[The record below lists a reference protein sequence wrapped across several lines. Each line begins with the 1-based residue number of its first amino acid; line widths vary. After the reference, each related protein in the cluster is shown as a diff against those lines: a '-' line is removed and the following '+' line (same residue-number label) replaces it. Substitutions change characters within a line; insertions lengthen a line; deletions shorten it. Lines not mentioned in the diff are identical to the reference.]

1 MVSRDSSLSI
11 RVGMALFLGLD
22 ISMRILVAGV
32 VLRAKFVPLILPA
45 LPTTLTVC
53 VDGSRTHE
61 FPKNIERIR
70 PRAYLNGITV
80 ASRSH
85 A

>member
-1 MVSRDSSLSI
+1 MVSRDSSVGI
-11 RVGMALFLGLD
+11 RVGMALSLVLD
-22 ISMRILVAGV
+22 VSMRTLVVGV

-80 ASRSH
+80 GSRSH
-85 A
+85 V